1 MELWCVESLGMQ
13 ASKTGLVGVRITRCR
28 AKLMWEC
35 ALSWFAKV
43 HVVRDYMY
51 SICLSTATCT
61 CTRVVRVLY
70 PRQRD
75 NRCHDLL
82 EFNLEMGLYLLSASS
97 GRFREKSY
105 WDGAWV
111 VIYTYVKQP

>member
-51 SICLSTATCT
+51 SMCLSTATCT

-75 NRCHDLL
+75 NRCHDLSRNGVISTKR
-82 EFNLEMGLYLLSASS
+82 EFGAISGEILLGRCMG
-97 GRFREKSY
+97 G
-105 WDGAWV
+105 D
-111 VIYTYVKQP
+111 IYVC